1 MPVDDYNP
9 LIMSILRFLMFLSL
23 TVWIGGI
30 IFLSFVEAPTAFG
43 VLPSRHMAGTVVGHS
58 LGVLHWMGLFSGI
71 IFLGCSMLLSSL
83 TAGSAHPLA
92 VRHILICLML
102 LFTVVSQFGIS
113 PKMSALRAQF
123 GDIDTVPATDP
134 GRLQF
139 DSLHVWSVRLE
150 VAVLLMGLAALY
162 MTSRSIP

>member
-1 MPVDDYNP
+1 
-9 LIMSILRFLMFLSL
+9 MSILRFLMFLSL

-92 VRHILICLML
+92 ARHILVCLML

-139 DSLHVWSVRLE
+139 DSLHVWSVRFE
-150 VAVLLMGLAALY
+150 VAVLLMGLAVLY
-162 MTSRSIP
+162 LASRSIP

>member
-1 MPVDDYNP
+1 
-9 LIMSILRFLMFLSL
+9 MSILRFLMFLSL

-58 LGVLHWMGLFSGI
+58 LGILHWMGLFAGI
-71 IFLGCSMLLSSL
+71 IFLGSSMLLSSL
-83 TAGSAHPLA
+83 TTGAAHPLA
-92 VRHILICLML
+92 ARHILICLML
-102 LFTVVSQFGIS
+102 LLTVVSQFGIS
-113 PKMSALRAQF
+113 PKMATLRAQF

-134 GRLQF
+134 GRMQF

-150 VAVLLMGLAALY
+150 VAVLVMGMAVLY
-162 MTSRSIP
+162 LTSRPIP